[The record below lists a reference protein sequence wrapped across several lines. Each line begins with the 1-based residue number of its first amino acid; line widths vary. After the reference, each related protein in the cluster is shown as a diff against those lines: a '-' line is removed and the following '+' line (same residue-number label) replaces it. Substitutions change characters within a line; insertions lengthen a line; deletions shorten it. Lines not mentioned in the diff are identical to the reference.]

1 MSDVAVFGENANSP
15 TPSADGANPEESQKG
30 IPIRSI
36 SRALNILQI
45 INRAGSI
52 CLMDIAKQSGLP
64 YPSACR
70 IVQTLVHEGMIERE
84 TCRKYY
90 RPAQNVRSLSY
101 GYQDDD
107 ELVRIARPFIEGL
120 TREVGWPVSVVTRI
134 GNQMVLRDST
144 HAMTSLTLAR
154 YYPGYSL
161 PIAYCADG
169 KAYLAAL
176 PEEELEFIRNN
187 LGPRIPIPG
196 DPNCVLDPLDDL
208 EEVRR
213 RGYAIVERVP
223 HTVTPGKTSCMSM
236 PIYQN
241 GRVAGVVTIA
251 FFASTM
257 DQKEAQNTLLPG
269 LQATQQKITQALS
282 AHDQPAKQRKDYLS
296 VVA

>member
-1 MSDVAVFGENANSP
+1 MSDVAVAEKPEASNS
-15 TPSADGANPEESQKG
+15 EESQKG

-84 TCRKYY
+84 SCRKYY
-90 RPAQNVRSLSY
+90 RPAKSVQSLSY

-107 ELVRIARPFIEGL
+107 ELVRVARPFIEDL
-120 TREVGWPVSVVTRI
+120 TREIGWPVSIVTRI

-144 HAMTSLTLAR
+144 HAMTSLTFAR

-169 KAYLAAL
+169 KAFLAAL
-176 PEEELEFIRNN
+176 PEDELELIKAN
-187 LGPRIPIPG
+187 LGPRIPVPG

-208 EEVRR
+208 EDVRR

-223 HTVTPGKTSCMSM
+223 HTVTPGKTSCVSV
-236 PIYQN
+236 PVYRN

-257 DQKEAQNTLLPG
+257 NQKQAQDSLLPA
-269 LQATQQKITQALS
+269 LQETQQKINQALS
-282 AHDQPAKQRKDYLS
+282 SQSQPTESRGSHLS
-296 VVA
+296 AVA

>member
-1 MSDVAVFGENANSP
+1 MSELTLEKTDTSGS
-15 TPSADGANPEESQKG
+15 EESQKG

-36 SRALNILQI
+36 SRALKILQI
-45 INRAGSI
+45 VNRAGSI
-52 CLMDIAKQSGLP
+52 CLMDIAKKSGLP

-84 TCRKYY
+84 SCRKYY
-90 RPAQNVRSLSY
+90 RPAQAVQSLSY
-101 GYQDDD
+101 GYQDDN
-107 ELVRIARPFIEGL
+107 ELVRVARPYIEDL
-120 TREVGWPVSVVTRI
+120 TREIGWPVSVVTRI

-144 HAMTSLTLAR
+144 HAMSTLTFAR
-154 YYPGYSL
+154 YYPGYSM

-176 PEEELEFIRNN
+176 PEEDLEAMRDN

-196 DPNCVLDPLDDL
+196 DPNCVLDPLADLDDI
-208 EEVRR
+208 RD
-213 RGYAIVERVP
+213 RGYAVFERVP
-223 HTVTPGKTSCMSM
+223 HTVTPGKTSCISV
-236 PIYQN
+236 PLYRS

-257 DQKEAQNTLLPG
+257 NQKKAIHQLLVP
-269 LQATQQKITQALS
+269 LQETQRRINEALS
-282 AHDQPAKQRKDYLS
+282 VHTVETEVEEPRLS

>member
-1 MSDVAVFGENANSP
+1 MSNVAVVEKPEATN
-15 TPSADGANPEESQKG
+15 TEESQKG

-52 CLMDIAKQSGLP
+52 CLMDIAKQANLP

-90 RPAQNVRSLSY
+90 RPAPSVQSLSY

-107 ELVRIARPFIEGL
+107 ELVSIARPFIEDL
-120 TREVGWPVSVVTRI
+120 TREIGWPVSIVTRI

-144 HAMTSLTLAR
+144 HAMTSLTFAR

-169 KAYLAAL
+169 KAFLAAL
-176 PEEELEFIRNN
+176 PEEELELIKAN
-187 LGPRIPIPG
+187 LGPRIPVPG

-208 EEVRR
+208 EDVRR
-213 RGYAIVERVP
+213 QGYAIVERVP
-223 HTVTPGKTSCMSM
+223 HTVTPGKTSCVSV
-236 PIYQN
+236 PLHRN
-241 GRVAGVVTIA
+241 GRVAGVATIA

-257 DQKEAQNTLLPG
+257 NHKEAVNQLLPA
-269 LQATQQKITQALS
+269 LQDTQHKINQALS
-282 AHDQPAKQRKDYLS
+282 GKTATAEKPGSHLS
-296 VVA
+296 AVA

>member
-1 MSDVAVFGENANSP
+1 MSDVAVAEKPEASNS
-15 TPSADGANPEESQKG
+15 EESQKG

-84 TCRKYY
+84 SCRKYY
-90 RPAQNVRSLSY
+90 RPAQSVQSLSY

-107 ELVRIARPFIEGL
+107 ELVRVARPFIEDL
-120 TREVGWPVSVVTRI
+120 TREIGWPVSIVTRI

-144 HAMTSLTLAR
+144 HAMTSLTFAR
-154 YYPGYSL
+154 DYPGYSL

-169 KAYLAAL
+169 KAFLAAL
-176 PEEELEFIRNN
+176 PEDELELIKAN
-187 LGPRIPIPG
+187 LGPRIPVPG

-208 EEVRR
+208 EDVRR

-223 HTVTPGKTSCMSM
+223 HTVTPGKTSCVSV
-236 PIYQN
+236 PVYRN

-257 DQKEAQNTLLPG
+257 NQKQAQDSLLPA
-269 LQATQQKITQALS
+269 LQETQQKINQALS
-282 AHDQPAKQRKDYLS
+282 SQSQPTESRGSHLS
-296 VVA
+296 AVA